1 MINISA
7 AHNQYIGIHLIL
19 CNDTSMINISATYNK
34 EYGIKSSTNISM
46 KDVSVT
52 YSGIFFEQ
60 CTDIRMINISAV
72 YIGSIGLSLMNCR
85 TSINLED
92 SVFLNVSSSSTLCG
106 RNTNPS
112 LQPAVISVY
121 NSSLTIKN
129 CNFTTNSI
137 SNVQAVGS
145 TIRVYG
151 KVIFSNNSAL
161 SGTAFI
167 FETNSNLIISDDS
180 CIIFHNNHAS
190 NYGGAILVRTEDVQ
204 NTCISLNDIIISN
217 PDSPMI
223 VSITECFVHVD
234 GSRLDKRLIFVNN
247 TAGKGGDVL
256 YGGLVALGYDEDWN
270 CLLGF
275 KNVSDMSQQSGLSLI
290 SSDPSRVCLCNETE
304 QPDCL
309 TVADPTPRVIYPGQT
324 ITIPAVV
331 VGQDFGTVTGS
342 VFAHFLSTT
351 YTYIEKELESKIIE
365 QTQCSNL
372 EYTIFSQDEESEA
385 VLVLTTDN
393 LKADIPQLM
402 DIEDNRE
409 MANTWTVL
417 NSEPNYRKLA
427 SDIILDFI
435 RQDDDDFRYYTDDY
449 YMSRT
454 AANSTIENFYKFT
467 PGDIGHLTAD
477 DIYNKFIFPN
487 EIYNYPVFINISFR
501 SCPPGFTLSRQV
513 PFKCDCNQLL
523 QQFPGV
529 KCHIQHQTITRRSL
543 VWVGMSGND
552 TVAATEYCPLNYC
565 NGEEINVTL
574 NNSDTQC
581 NYNHSGTLC
590 GGCQSGLSLALGS
603 AQCLSCSNS
612 SKSLT

>member
-1 MINISA
+1 M
-7 AHNQYIGIHLIL
+7 
-19 CNDTSMINISATYNK
+19 
-34 EYGIKSSTNISM
+34 
-46 KDVSVT
+46 
-52 YSGIFFEQ
+52 F
-60 CTDIRMINISAV
+60 
-72 YIGSIGLSLMNCR
+72 
-85 TSINLED
+85 
-92 SVFLNVSSSSTLCG
+92 
-106 RNTNPS
+106 
-112 LQPAVISVY
+112 
-121 NSSLTIKN
+121 
-129 CNFTTNSI
+129 
-137 SNVQAVGS
+137 
-145 TIRVYG
+145 G

-167 FETNSNLIISDDS
+167 FERSSKLIISDDS
-180 CIIFHNNHAS
+180 YIIFCNNHAS
-190 NYGGAILVRTEDVQ
+190 NYGGAIHVHTEDVQ
-204 NTCISLNDIIISN
+204 NTSISLQDIITDN

-223 VSITECFVHVD
+223 VSKTECFVHVE
-234 GSRLDKRLIFVNN
+234 GSRLDTSLIFINN

-275 KNVSDMSQQSGLSLI
+275 KNVSDISQQSGLSLI
-290 SSDPSRVCLCNETE
+290 SSDPSRMCLCSTFG

-324 ITIPAVV
+324 ITIHAVV

-342 VFAHFLSTT
+342 VFAQFLGAS
-351 YTYIEKELESKIIE
+351 YTAGSVDIEKEQKSKTTE

-372 EYTIFSQDEESEA
+372 EYTIFSEDEESEA

-409 MANTWTVL
+409 VANTWTIL

-435 RQDDDDFRYYTDDY
+435 RQDDGGIRHYTNDY
-449 YMSRT
+449 YRSST
-454 AANSTIENFYKFT
+454 AAKRTIENFYKFT
-467 PGDIGHLTAD
+467 PGYIHNVTPD
-477 DIYNKFIFPN
+477 DIHNKLIFPN
-487 EIYNYPVFINISFR
+487 ELYNYPVFINISFR
-501 SCPPGFTLSRQV
+501 SCPHGFTLSRQV
-513 PFKCDCNQLL
+513 PFKCDCNHLL

-529 KCHIQHQTITRRSL
+529 ECHIQHQTITRHRL
-543 VWVGMSGND
+543 VWVGMSEND

-565 NGEEINVTL
+565 NGEEMNVTL
-574 NNSDTQC
+574 NNSDSQC

-590 GGCQSGLSLALGS
+590 GGCLSGLSLALGS

-612 SKSLT
+612 YLSLLLAFAVAGFALVFFVKVLDLTVSHGTMNGLIFYANIIKANEYIFYTQRYPSPLTLFISWLNLDIGIEECFL